1 VGLVWP
7 VAVGPL
13 IRATIAARGPGRLT
27 LSIEHEIRVEAEVSS
42 QFDQY
47 DTQDIRQKD
56 IDHFVHPWTD
66 FETFHEK
73 GSLVVAESEGAYIFD
88 SDGRRY
94 LDGIGGLWC
103 VNAGYGRAEIGQA
116 MAEQATRMTY
126 YSSFGHHTSVPAA
139 ELSAKLASLA
149 PGPLNHVIYGSGG
162 SMANDTTVRVI
173 HFYFNQLGMPN
184 KKTIIT
190 RENGYHGSTYLAMS
204 MTGIEYDH
212 IGFDVIGEPLIQRVS
227 GPDLY
232 RRPEGTT
239 PEEYTNLLLDEF
251 RDKIESLGS
260 ENVAAFFAEPI
271 MGAGGVLVPPPC
283 YLQGMRDL
291 CTEYRVLFVAD
302 EVVTAFGR
310 LGYFFASEDVFG
322 IVPDVINSAKGLTSA
337 YAPLSATLISDEI
350 YDVISVPQAEG
361 SVFAHGFT
369 YSGHP
374 VCCAAALKNIEIME
388 REDLCGHVRR
398 VGPYFSERLATL
410 SDLGIVGD
418 VRGSHFMQCVENVAD
433 KETRALFDPSVHV
446 GDRVAN
452 ACEKRGLI
460 VRPIAHL
467 NVLSPPLVLTTDQI
481 DWMVDVL
488 REGIIEVQADLV
500 AEGIWN
506 PS

>member
-1 VGLVWP
+1 M
-7 VAVGPL
+7 
-13 IRATIAARGPGRLT
+13 T
-27 LSIEHEIRVEAEVSS
+27 LSIEHEIRIEAEVPSK
-42 QFDQY
+42 FDQY
-47 DTQDIRQKD
+47 DTQDIWQKD

-66 FETFHEK
+66 FATFHEK

-184 KKTIIT
+184 KKIIIT

-251 RDKIESLGS
+251 RDKIESVGA

-271 MGAGGVLVPPPC
+271 MGAGGVLVPPPG

-310 LGYFFASEDVFG
+310 LGHFFASEDVFG

-433 KETRALFDPSVHV
+433 KETRELFDPSVHV

>member
-1 VGLVWP
+1 M
-7 VAVGPL
+7 
-13 IRATIAARGPGRLT
+13 T
-27 LSIEHEIRVEAEVSS
+27 LSIEHEIRIEAEVPSK
-42 QFDQY
+42 FDQY
-47 DTQDIRQKD
+47 DTQDIWQKD

-139 ELSAKLASLA
+139 ELSAKLASLT

-173 HFYFNQLGMPN
+173 HFYFNQLGMPD
-184 KKTIIT
+184 KKIIIT

-212 IGFDVIGEPLIQRVS
+212 IGFDVIGEPLIQKVS

-251 RDKIESLGS
+251 RGKIESLGA

-271 MGAGGVLVPPPC
+271 MGAGGVLVPPPG
-283 YLQGMRDL
+283 YLKGMRDL
-291 CTEYRVLFVAD
+291 CTEYRILFVSD

-310 LGYFFASEDVFG
+310 LGHFFASEDEFG

-398 VGPYFSERLATL
+398 VGPYFSERLVTL

-433 KETRALFDPSVHV
+433 KETRQLFDPSVHV

-488 REGIIEVQADLV
+488 REGIIEVQADLL

>member
-1 VGLVWP
+1 M
-7 VAVGPL
+7 
-13 IRATIAARGPGRLT
+13 T
-27 LSIEHEIRVEAEVSS
+27 LSIEHEIRIEAEVPSK
-42 QFDQY
+42 FDQY
-47 DTQDIRQKD
+47 DTQDIWQKD

-184 KKTIIT
+184 KKIIIT

-251 RDKIESLGS
+251 RDKIESLGA

-271 MGAGGVLVPPPC
+271 MGAGGVLVPPPG

-310 LGYFFASEDVFG
+310 LGHFFASEDVFG

-433 KETRALFDPSVHV
+433 KETRELFDPSVHV

>member
-1 VGLVWP
+1 MP
-7 VAVGPL
+7 
-13 IRATIAARGPGRLT
+13 
-27 LSIEHEIRVEAEVSS
+27 IEHEISVGSEAEAAAAAR
-42 QFDQY
+42 FDRY
-47 DTQDIRQKD
+47 DTQDIWQKD
-56 IDHFVHPWTD
+56 KDHFIHPWTD
-66 FETFHEK
+66 FSTFQEQ

-88 SDGRRY
+88 SDGKRY

-103 VNAGYGRAEIGQA
+103 VNVGYGRAEIGRA
-116 MAEQATRMTY
+116 MAEQATKMTY
-126 YSSFGHHTSVPAA
+126 YSSFGHHTTIPVA

-149 PGPLNHVIYGSGG
+149 PGPLNHVLYGSGG
-162 SMANDTTVRVI
+162 SMANDTTVRLV

-184 KKTIIT
+184 KKMIIT

-204 MTGIEYDH
+204 MTGIDYDH

-239 PEEYTNLLLDEF
+239 PEEYTDLLLAEF
-251 RDKIESLGS
+251 RAKVESLGPQ
-260 ENVAAFFAEPI
+260 NVAAFFAEPI
-271 MGAGGVLVPPPC
+271 MGAGGVLVPPPG
-283 YLQGMRDL
+283 YLKGMRDL
-291 CTEYRVLFVAD
+291 CTEFQVLFVAD

-310 LGYFFASEDVFG
+310 LGHFFASEDVFG
-322 IVPDVINSAKGLTSA
+322 IVPDIINSAKGLTSA
-337 YAPLSATLISDEI
+337 YAPLSATLISDGI

-374 VCCAAALKNIEIME
+374 VCCAAALANIEIIE
-388 REDLCGHVRR
+388 REDICGHVRR
-398 VGPYFSERLATL
+398 VGPYFSERLASL

-433 KETRALFDPSVHV
+433 KETKELFDPSVHV
-446 GDRVAN
+446 GDRVAG

-467 NVLSPPLVLTTDQI
+467 NVLSPPLVLTVEQI

-488 REGIIEVQADLV
+488 RDGIIEVQADLV
-500 AEGIWN
+500 AEGLWN
-506 PS
+506 PA

>member
-1 VGLVWP
+1 M
-7 VAVGPL
+7 
-13 IRATIAARGPGRLT
+13 T
-27 LSIEHEIRVEAEVSS
+27 LSIEHEIRIEAEVPSK
-42 QFDQY
+42 FDQY
-47 DTQDIRQKD
+47 DTQDIWQKD

-162 SMANDTTVRVI
+162 SMANDTTVRVV

-184 KKTIIT
+184 KKVIIT

-251 RDKIESLGS
+251 RDKIESLGA

-271 MGAGGVLVPPPC
+271 MGAGGVLVPPPG

-310 LGYFFASEDVFG
+310 LGHFFASEDEFG
-322 IVPDVINSAKGLTSA
+322 IVPDIINSAKGLTSA

-433 KETRALFDPSVHV
+433 KETRKLFDPSVHV

-488 REGIIEVQADLV
+488 REGIIEVQADLL

>member
-1 VGLVWP
+1 MP
-7 VAVGPL
+7 
-13 IRATIAARGPGRLT
+13 
-27 LSIEHEIRVEAEVSS
+27 IEHEISVSAEAEAAAAAR
-42 QFDQY
+42 FDQY
-47 DTQDIRQKD
+47 DTQDIWQKD
-56 IDHFVHPWTD
+56 KDHFIHPWTD
-66 FETFHEK
+66 FSTFKEQ
-73 GSLVVAESEGAYIFD
+73 GSMVVAESEGAYIFD
-88 SDGRRY
+88 SDGKRY

-103 VNAGYGRAEIGQA
+103 VNVGYGRAEIGQA
-116 MAEQATRMTY
+116 MAEQATKMTY
-126 YSSFGHHTSVPAA
+126 YSSFGHHTTIPVA

-149 PGPLNHVIYGSGG
+149 PGPLNHVLYGSGG
-162 SMANDTTVRVI
+162 SMANDTTVRLV
-173 HFYFNQLGMPN
+173 HFYFNQLGMPD
-184 KKTIIT
+184 KKMIIT

-204 MTGIEYDH
+204 MTGIDYDH

-239 PEEYTNLLLDEF
+239 PEEYTDLLLAEF
-251 RDKIESLGS
+251 RTKVESLGP

-271 MGAGGVLVPPPC
+271 MGAGGVLVPPPG
-283 YLQGMRDL
+283 YLKGMRDL
-291 CTEYRVLFVAD
+291 CTEFQVLFVAD

-310 LGYFFASEDVFG
+310 LGHFFASEDVFG
-322 IVPDVINSAKGLTSA
+322 IVPDIINSAKGLTSA
-337 YAPLSATLISDEI
+337 YAPLSATLISDDI

-374 VCCAAALKNIEIME
+374 VCCAAALANIEIIE
-388 REDLCGHVRR
+388 REDICGHVRR
-398 VGPYFSERLATL
+398 VGPYFSERLASL

-433 KETRALFDPSVHV
+433 KETKELFDPSVHV
-446 GDRVAN
+446 GDRVAG

-467 NVLSPPLVLTTDQI
+467 NVLSPPLVLTVEQI

-488 REGIIEVQADLV
+488 RDGIIEVQADLV
-500 AEGIWN
+500 AEGLWN
-506 PS
+506 PA

>member
-1 VGLVWP
+1 M
-7 VAVGPL
+7 
-13 IRATIAARGPGRLT
+13 
-27 LSIEHEIRVEAEVSS
+27 SIEHEISVSAEAEVAAAAR
-42 QFDQY
+42 FDQY
-47 DTQDIRQKD
+47 DTQDIWQKD
-56 IDHFVHPWTD
+56 KDHFIHPWTD
-66 FETFHEK
+66 FSTFKEQ
-73 GSLVVAESEGAYIFD
+73 GSMVVAESEGAYIFD
-88 SDGRRY
+88 SDGKRY

-103 VNAGYGRAEIGQA
+103 VNVGYGRAEIGQA
-116 MAEQATRMTY
+116 MAEQATKMTY
-126 YSSFGHHTSVPAA
+126 YSSFGHHTTIPVA

-149 PGPLNHVIYGSGG
+149 PGPLNHVLYGSGG
-162 SMANDTTVRVI
+162 SMANDTTVRLV
-173 HFYFNQLGMPN
+173 HFYFNQLGMPD
-184 KKTIIT
+184 KKMIIT

-204 MTGIEYDH
+204 MTGIDYDH

-239 PEEYTNLLLDEF
+239 PEEYTDLLLAEF
-251 RDKIESLGS
+251 RTKVESLGP

-271 MGAGGVLVPPPC
+271 MGAGGVLVPPPG
-283 YLQGMRDL
+283 YLKGMRDL
-291 CTEYRVLFVAD
+291 CTEFQVLFVAD

-310 LGYFFASEDVFG
+310 LGHFFASEDVFG
-322 IVPDVINSAKGLTSA
+322 IVPDIINSAKGLTSA
-337 YAPLSATLISDEI
+337 YAPLSATLISDDI

-374 VCCAAALKNIEIME
+374 VCCAAALANIEIIE
-388 REDLCGHVRR
+388 REDICGHVRR
-398 VGPYFSERLATL
+398 VGPYFSERLASL

-433 KETRALFDPSVHV
+433 KETKELFDPSVHV
-446 GDRVAN
+446 GDRVAG

-467 NVLSPPLVLTTDQI
+467 NVLSPPLVLTVEQI

-488 REGIIEVQADLV
+488 RDGIIEVQADLV
-500 AEGIWN
+500 AEGLWN
-506 PS
+506 PV

>member
-1 VGLVWP
+1 M
-7 VAVGPL
+7 
-13 IRATIAARGPGRLT
+13 
-27 LSIEHEIRVEAEVSS
+27 SIEHEISVSAEAEVAAAAR
-42 QFDQY
+42 FDQY
-47 DTQDIRQKD
+47 DTQDIWQKD
-56 IDHFVHPWTD
+56 KDHFIHPWTD
-66 FETFHEK
+66 FSTFQEQ
-73 GSLVVAESEGAYIFD
+73 GSMVVAESEGAYIFD
-88 SDGRRY
+88 SDGKRY

-103 VNAGYGRAEIGQA
+103 VNVGYGRAEIGQA
-116 MAEQATRMTY
+116 MAEQATKMTY
-126 YSSFGHHTSVPAA
+126 YSSFGHHTTIPVA

-149 PGPLNHVIYGSGG
+149 PGPLNHVLYGSGG
-162 SMANDTTVRVI
+162 SMANDTTVRLV
-173 HFYFNQLGMPN
+173 HFYFNQPGMPD
-184 KKTIIT
+184 KKMIIT

-204 MTGIEYDH
+204 MTGIDYDH

-239 PEEYTNLLLDEF
+239 PEEYTDLLLAEF
-251 RDKIESLGS
+251 RTKVESLGP

-271 MGAGGVLVPPPC
+271 MGAGGVLVPPPG
-283 YLQGMRDL
+283 YLKGMRDL
-291 CTEYRVLFVAD
+291 CTEFQVLFVAD

-310 LGYFFASEDVFG
+310 LGHFFASEDVFG
-322 IVPDVINSAKGLTSA
+322 IVPDIINSAKGLTSA
-337 YAPLSATLISDEI
+337 YAPLSATLISDDI

-374 VCCAAALKNIEIME
+374 VCCAAALANIEIIE
-388 REDLCGHVRR
+388 REDICGHVRR
-398 VGPYFSERLATL
+398 VGPYFSERLASL

-433 KETRALFDPSVHV
+433 KETKELFDPSVHV
-446 GDRVAN
+446 GDRVAG

-467 NVLSPPLVLTTDQI
+467 NVLSPPLVLTVEQI

-488 REGIIEVQADLV
+488 RDGIIEVQADLV
-500 AEGIWN
+500 AEGLWN
-506 PS
+506 PA

>member
-1 VGLVWP
+1 M
-7 VAVGPL
+7 
-13 IRATIAARGPGRLT
+13 T
-27 LSIEHEIRVEAEVSS
+27 LSIEHEIRIEAEVPSK
-42 QFDQY
+42 FDQY
-47 DTQDIRQKD
+47 DTQDIWQKD

-184 KKTIIT
+184 KKIIIT

-251 RDKIESLGS
+251 RDKIESLGA

-271 MGAGGVLVPPPC
+271 MGAGGVLVPPPG

-291 CTEYRVLFVAD
+291 CTEYRILFVAD

-310 LGYFFASEDVFG
+310 LGHFFASEDVFG

-433 KETRALFDPSVHV
+433 KETRELFDPSVHV

>member
-1 VGLVWP
+1 M
-7 VAVGPL
+7 
-13 IRATIAARGPGRLT
+13 
-27 LSIEHEIRVEAEVSS
+27 SIEREISVGSEAEVAAAAR
-42 QFDQY
+42 FDQY
-47 DTQDIRQKD
+47 DTQDIWQKD
-56 IDHFVHPWTD
+56 KDHFIHPWTD
-66 FETFHEK
+66 FSTFQEQ

-88 SDGRRY
+88 SDGKRY

-103 VNAGYGRAEIGQA
+103 VNVGYGRAEIGRA
-116 MAEQATRMTY
+116 MAEQATKMTY
-126 YSSFGHHTSVPAA
+126 FSSFGHHTTVPVA

-149 PGPLNHVIYGSGG
+149 PGPLNHVLYGSGG
-162 SMANDTTVRVI
+162 SMANDTTVRLV
-173 HFYFNQLGMPN
+173 HFYFNQLGMPD
-184 KKTIIT
+184 KKMIIT

-204 MTGIEYDH
+204 MTGIDYDH

-239 PEEYTNLLLDEF
+239 PEEYTDLLLAEF
-251 RDKIESLGS
+251 RAKVESLGPQ
-260 ENVAAFFAEPI
+260 NVAAFFAEPI
-271 MGAGGVLVPPPC
+271 MGAGGVLVPPPG
-283 YLQGMRDL
+283 YLKGMRDL
-291 CTEYRVLFVAD
+291 CTEFQVLFVAD

-310 LGYFFASEDVFG
+310 LGHFFASEDVFG
-322 IVPDVINSAKGLTSA
+322 IVPDIINSAKGLTSA
-337 YAPLSATLISDEI
+337 YAPLSATLISDWI

-374 VCCAAALKNIEIME
+374 VCCAAALANIEIIE
-388 REDLCGHVRR
+388 REDICGHVRR
-398 VGPYFSERLATL
+398 VGPYFSERLASL

-433 KETRALFDPSVHV
+433 KETKELFDPSVHV
-446 GDRVAN
+446 GDRVAG

-467 NVLSPPLVLTTDQI
+467 NVLSPPLVLTVEQI

-488 REGIIEVQADLV
+488 RDGIIEVQADLV
-500 AEGIWN
+500 AEGLWN
-506 PS
+506 PA

>member
-1 VGLVWP
+1 M
-7 VAVGPL
+7 
-13 IRATIAARGPGRLT
+13 
-27 LSIEHEIRVEAEVSS
+27 SIEHEISVSAEAEVAAAAR
-42 QFDQY
+42 FDQY
-47 DTQDIRQKD
+47 DTQDIWQKD
-56 IDHFVHPWTD
+56 KDHFIHPWTD
-66 FETFHEK
+66 FSTFQEQ
-73 GSLVVAESEGAYIFD
+73 GSMVVAESEGAYIFD
-88 SDGRRY
+88 SDGKRY

-103 VNAGYGRAEIGQA
+103 VNVGYGRAEIGQA
-116 MAEQATRMTY
+116 MAEQATKMTY
-126 YSSFGHHTSVPAA
+126 YSSFGHHTTVPVA

-149 PGPLNHVIYGSGG
+149 PGPLNHVLYGSGG
-162 SMANDTTVRVI
+162 SMANDTTVRLV
-173 HFYFNQLGMPN
+173 HFYFNQLGMPD
-184 KKTIIT
+184 KKMIIT

-204 MTGIEYDH
+204 MTGIDYDH

-239 PEEYTNLLLDEF
+239 PEEYTDLLLAEF
-251 RDKIESLGS
+251 RTKVESLGP

-271 MGAGGVLVPPPC
+271 MGAGGVLVPPPG
-283 YLQGMRDL
+283 YLKGMRDL
-291 CTEYRVLFVAD
+291 CTEFQVLFVAD

-310 LGYFFASEDVFG
+310 LGHFFASEDVFG
-322 IVPDVINSAKGLTSA
+322 IVPDIINSAKGLTSA
-337 YAPLSATLISDEI
+337 YAPLSATLISDGI

-374 VCCAAALKNIEIME
+374 VCCAAALANIEIIE
-388 REDLCGHVRR
+388 REDICGHVRR
-398 VGPYFSERLATL
+398 VGPYFSERLASL

-433 KETRALFDPSVHV
+433 KETKELFDPSVHV
-446 GDRVAN
+446 GDRVAG

-467 NVLSPPLVLTTDQI
+467 NVLSPPLVLTVEQI

-488 REGIIEVQADLV
+488 RDGIIEVQADLV
-500 AEGIWN
+500 AEGLWN
-506 PS
+506 PA

>member
-1 VGLVWP
+1 M
-7 VAVGPL
+7 
-13 IRATIAARGPGRLT
+13 T

-66 FETFHEK
+66 FETFHEQ

-139 ELSAKLASLA
+139 ELSAKLANLA
-149 PGPLNHVIYGSGG
+149 PGPLNHGIYGSGG
-162 SMANDTTVRVI
+162 SVANDTTVRVI

-184 KKTIIT
+184 KKIIIT

-251 RDKIESLGS
+251 RDKIESGGADS
-260 ENVAAFFAEPI
+260 VGAFFAEPL
-271 MGAGGVLVPPPC
+271 MGAGGVLVPPPG

-291 CTEYRVLFVAD
+291 CTEYRILFVAD

-310 LGYFFASEDVFG
+310 LGHFFASEDVFG

-361 SVFAHGFT
+361 SVFAHGFP

-488 REGIIEVQADLV
+488 REGIIEVQADLL